1 MRAAFDSA
9 RACTAPEADPQ
20 WEQAYENLSC
30 DQTSMVIADEKWK
43 CSMQALLN
51 DQQAARWKLRSRARR
66 EQGLP
71 AASARQLLFF
81 VLSFHHL
88 GAKHEGENA
97 LFALMRLRDKC
108 VQEPLKPG
116 TIQSFLN
123 MWDRIMMQQSAA
135 LLSQSEL
142 ERMFYE
148 SVQHAQ
154 YGDIQH
160 EIRFYRESPIHTQTQ
175 AALRRRI
182 DRVLYEKEVAESRKA
197 AEKALHEQLSLH
209 PSTKRGTPGK
219 QQEPKKEPKK
229 PAKPKATDAEA
240 SQGSEDPKIKEALSH
255 SNRQLQA
262 MAAQVE
268 ALGQVPIFVKK
279 LSKGYGNGSS
289 GSSSS
294 SSSRSRS
301 PGSEKSAAAKA
312 KEKSKAGAKAKAKTR
327 ASSPEKKDLSGI
339 TCHKCGKTGHYANKC
354 PENDSSSSGS
364 SRSSAG
370 SVGSADSG
378 TGPINKPCH
387 FHKPWRAKDKGGG
400 KEMHKRHMQICPLR
414 FRKVVQKA

>member
-1 MRAAFDSA
+1 MEAFEEKLVAEFRSFTSLGESAEAYVRAAFDSA

-148 SVQHAQ
+148 SVQHAE

-209 PSTKRGTPGK
+209 PSTKRGIPGK
-219 QQEPKKEPKK
+219 QQEPKIGTQKVSEAHSHRCRSISGIRRPKN
-229 PAKPKATDAEA
+229 
-240 SQGSEDPKIKEALSH
+240 QGSLEP
-255 SNRQLQA
+255 
-262 MAAQVE
+262 
-268 ALGQVPIFVKK
+268 
-279 LSKGYGNGSS
+279 
-289 GSSSS
+289 
-294 SSSRSRS
+294 
-301 PGSEKSAAAKA
+301 
-312 KEKSKAGAKAKAKTR
+312 
-327 ASSPEKKDLSGI
+327 
-339 TCHKCGKTGHYANKC
+339 
-354 PENDSSSSGS
+354 
-364 SRSSAG
+364 
-370 SVGSADSG
+370 
-378 TGPINKPCH
+378 
-387 FHKPWRAKDKGGG
+387 
-400 KEMHKRHMQICPLR
+400 
-414 FRKVVQKA
+414 